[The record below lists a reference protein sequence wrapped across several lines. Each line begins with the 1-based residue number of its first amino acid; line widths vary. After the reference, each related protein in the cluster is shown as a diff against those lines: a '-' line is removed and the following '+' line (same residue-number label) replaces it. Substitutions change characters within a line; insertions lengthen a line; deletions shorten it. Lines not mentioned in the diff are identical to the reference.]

1 MISWFTEAFEPA
13 FMQRALLA
21 GLLAAAACAVVG
33 TWVVLR
39 GLTFLGDALAHGV
52 VPGLALALLWGFSPL
67 LGAFVAALI
76 MSGAVTL
83 VSRRTRVREDT
94 GIGLLFVGMLALG
107 VVIVSRSDSF
117 ATDVTSL
124 LFGDVLGVTAGDLR
138 GQALGVAVV
147 VVVSTVLYRPFLA
160 LTFNEEKAATL
171 GLRPGLAHLAL
182 LILLATAIV
191 ASFQAIGTLLVFGL
205 LIGPPAT
212 AGLLVR
218 RVPLVMLTAV
228 ALGALA
234 VVVGLTVS
242 YHQGTAGGATV
253 AGLAV
258 AEFFVVL
265 AVQELA
271 GAVRRTR
278 AAL

>member
-1 MISWFTEAFEPA
+1 VISWFTEAFEPA